1 MSGIRD
7 RHNRVP
13 RAFRK
18 SLRLSLA
25 LPVLIAALALT
36 GLWGYVASGLAREG
50 LQLRDDASL
59 AESVG
64 DPAHTMVAR
73 LQDER
78 RLTAAWQARPTE
90 TTRDALNTARSA
102 TDTAVEEFRATGGG
116 LDAARSAVRDR
127 AGTLETS
134 LTALTGSRG
143 AIDGGA
149 ATNIEAFRS
158 FTTTV
163 GNGIALI
170 EAASRV
176 DDWRLTAAATATAD
190 LMRIAE
196 MLSREDALQASV
208 PSGEDPSAA
217 VREEFAQA
225 LALQRESRLS
235 LNPLDLPDPQAEVF
249 SSLTGSPRWDAL
261 VAAEDPEASGTVA
274 LPPAEGEWREAVDV
288 VDGEL
293 RQLSTDS
300 LASMATDGDDR
311 GMRLLLVAAVGTFL
325 AALVLALAILLAW
338 RSIRSVVG
346 RLNELRASAREQA
359 DTALPQMLEQ
369 LGREQRVDPT
379 PQARDRDYGGDEVGQ
394 LADTMDEQ
402 WRLVVDTIVQQARGR
417 EGTETVFLGLARRT
431 QILINRMIP
440 KIDKLE
446 REHQDSR
453 LLKEIFGVDHL
464 ATRVRRHTENLLIL
478 GGALPAR
485 RWGKPV
491 PIYEVMRSAISETE
505 DYSRVDA
512 LPAPKVSLV
521 GRAVADVVHLLA
533 ELIENGTS
541 FSPPKTKV
549 SVSAEV
555 VARGRLALEV
565 VDRGL
570 GMSEE
575 EYERVN
581 TLLADPPKLDM
592 MTLGEAPRLGL
603 FVVARLAKRHGLEVS
618 LRRSPYGGTLA
629 VVLLPSELLE
639 EAKSL
644 LSGIMADA
652 AQNEAKP
659 NGDARRAR
667 PVDEVGKHPVEDREE
682 PEADEA
688 LPIRTRDN
696 TGVPGDEWELPLS
709 APAPAPEPAPLPIPA
724 PATSGGLMDAPIGG
738 GLVDAPAGGGPVE
751 EPAFTHIE
759 YDHSGYPAYGG
770 AGLLPSTFGTPGT
783 PPEDPSQP
791 MARTHPPVDR
801 VEHVEHRDPMGHMD
815 RYSQL
820 EAQREQ
826 TAHREPTGLPEP
838 STTGLPVRT
847 AASGHAAVDQPA
859 SSGHPTGDP
868 APRDRTAGTE
878 RFTPGDD
885 EPPRESL
892 QTSGSLRL
900 PIRVRGESLA
910 EPLRMGTPPSGDP
923 ENDPGARRSP
933 DRAGAT
939 MAAIQSG
946 NKRARAAKPAQ
957 PTGGPDSQAGTP
969 GHVPEAEGPARKDQ

>member
-7 RHNRVP
+7 RDNRVP

-18 SLRLSLA
+18 SLRISLA

-36 GLWGYVASGLAREG
+36 GLWGYVASGLVREG
-50 LQLRDDASL
+50 LQLRDDADL

-64 DPAHTMVAR
+64 SPAHTMVAR

-78 RLTAAWQARPTE
+78 RLTAAWQADPTE

-102 TDTAVEEFRATGGG
+102 TDSAVEEFRATGGG
-116 LDAARSAVRDR
+116 LDADRSAVRDR
-127 AGTLETS
+127 AENLEAS
-134 LTALTGSRG
+134 LEELTGQRG
-143 AIDGGA
+143 AVDGGA
-149 ATNIEAFRS
+149 VTGIEALRS
-158 FTTTV
+158 FTTTTT
-163 GNGIALI
+163 NGIALI

-176 DDWRLTAAATATAD
+176 DDWRLAAAATATAD

-208 PSGEDPSAA
+208 PSGEDPSGA
-217 VREEFAQA
+217 VREEFANA
-225 LALQRESRLS
+225 LALQRQNRVS
-235 LNPLDLPDPQAEVF
+235 LNPFDLPAAQSEVF
-249 SSLTGSPRWDAL
+249 RSLTGSPRWDVL
-261 VAAEDPEASGTVA
+261 IAAEEPEAAGTVS
-274 LPPAEGEWREAVDV
+274 LPPLEGEWREAVDV

-300 LASMATDGDDR
+300 LTSMATDGADR
-311 GMRLLLVAAVGTFL
+311 GNQLLLVAALGTL
-325 AALVLALAILLAW
+325 VAALALIAALLLAW
-338 RSIRSVVG
+338 RSIRSLVS
-346 RLNELRASAREQA
+346 RLNGLRGSTREQA
-359 DTALPQMLEQ
+359 ETALPELLEQ
-369 LGREQRVDPT
+369 LGREQRVDAT
-379 PQARDRDYGGDEVGQ
+379 GDERDRDYGSDEVGR

-491 PIYEVMRSAISETE
+491 PIYEVVRSAISETE
-505 DYSRVDA
+505 DYSRVEA

-555 VARGRLALEV
+555 VARGRLALEI

-629 VVLLPSELLE
+629 VVLLPGELLE

-644 LSGIMADA
+644 LSNLIADA
-652 AQNEAKP
+652 AQNEATRDA
-659 NGDARRAR
+659 DARQER
-667 PVDEVGKHPVEDREE
+667 PADETRRISAEIPEE

-688 LPIRTRDN
+688 LPLRTRGRERETN
-696 TGVPGDEWELPLS
+696 EEWELPLS
-709 APAPAPEPAPLPIPA
+709 VPAPAPAPAPVAAPLPIPA
-724 PATSGGLMDAPIGG
+724 PVTSGGLLDAPPR
-738 GLVDAPAGGGPVE
+738 AQ
-751 EPAFTHIE
+751 IE

-770 AGLLPSTFGTPGT
+770 AGLLPSTFGMSDT
-783 PPEDPSQP
+783 PPEDHSQP
-791 MARTHPPVDR
+791 MARTHPPVDHLER
-801 VEHVEHRDPMGHMD
+801 RDPMGHMD
-815 RYSQL
+815 RFSQL

-826 TAHREPTGLPEP
+826 TGEPDQI
-838 STTGLPVRT
+838 V
-847 AASGHAAVDQPA
+847 ASGHAALDQAISSGQPA
-859 SSGHPTGDP
+859 GGDP
-868 APRDRTAGTE
+868 DPRDRTTGTQP
-878 RFTPGDD
+878 FTSGGD
-885 EPPRESL
+885 EAPRESL
-892 QTSGSLRL
+892 QTAGSLRL

-910 EPLRMGTPPSGDP
+910 EPLRMGTPPTSGDP
-923 ENDPGARRSP
+923 DEDPNARRSP

-957 PTGGPDSQAGTP
+957 STGGPDSQAGTP
-969 GHVPEAEGPARKDQ
+969 GHVPDAEGPARKDQ